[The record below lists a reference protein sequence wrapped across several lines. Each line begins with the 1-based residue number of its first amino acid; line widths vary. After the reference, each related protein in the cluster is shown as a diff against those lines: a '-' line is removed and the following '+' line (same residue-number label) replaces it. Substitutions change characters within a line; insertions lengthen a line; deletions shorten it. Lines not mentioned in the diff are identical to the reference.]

1 MLLGCAPEVVFRV
14 GDVRA
19 PDLCE
24 VCESVGLAFFCLA
37 FVFGR
42 LFATVFGF
50 CNVLIFSL
58 LVFLGFR
65 FLVVWRCFFL

>member
-1 MLLGCAPEVVFRV
+1 VVFRV
-14 GDVRA
+14 DDVRA

-24 VCESVGLAFFCLA
+24 VCESIGLAFFCLA
-37 FVFGR
+37 YFLGR

-65 FLVVWRCFFL
+65 FLVVWWCFSL

>member
-1 MLLGCAPEVVFRV
+1 LLLGLCSGGGFRV
-14 GDVRA
+14 DDVRA
-19 PDLCE
+19 PYLRE

-37 FVFGR
+37 FIFGR

-58 LVFLGFR
+58 LVFFGFR
-65 FLVVWRCFFL
+65 FLVVWRCFLL